1 MNLYEVMN
9 DKEIKLLNDAG
20 IKVEDK
26 EYLQEDFN
34 RMEQQ
39 LVEYIMFASS
49 KNGEID
55 ERRNQ
60 YESIFRVIGRK

>member
-26 EYLQEDFN
+26 EYLQEDFKT
-34 RMEQQ
+34 MEHKI
-39 LVEYIMFASS
+39 VEHIMSASS
-49 KNGEID
+49 KNGDID
-55 ERRNQ
+55 RIRIK
-60 YESIFRVIGRK
+60 YSVILDKIQM

>member
-26 EYLQEDFN
+26 EYLQEDFKT
-34 RMEQQ
+34 MEHKII
-39 LVEYIMFASS
+39 EHIMSASS
-49 KNGEID
+49 KNGDID
-55 ERRNQ
+55 RIRIKYN
-60 YESIFRVIGRK
+60 VILDKIQM